1 MKLQIPLYK
10 VAWTK
15 EDVMAVTQI
24 IRRGMYWTGGKENIQ
39 LEEAVSR
46 YLDRRH
52 GLAFNSGTSALTALL
67 LAYDITGSWDEV
79 IVPAFTYPATV
90 DAVRFAGAAPVFA
103 DIEEETY
110 GLDIDDVERR
120 ITDKTKAVIAVHIYG
135 LPCNMV
141 ELRDLVDRHGLLLI
155 EDAAEALGAESL
167 GVKCGSYGDGA
178 ILSFAG
184 NKIVTTGEGG
194 MTLTDSLDIKKR
206 LVEIRKER
214 NWCLSTI
221 QAALGLTQFNKLDKF
236 LVKRRQN
243 AYYLSKKMYP
253 LHSIGKIRLPHLPEG
268 STHSY
273 QFYTIRVESGRDA
286 LKGYLEEKGIDTKVY
301 FPAMHPL
308 PIAEKVASQ
317 VLTLPMYSGLKTEEM
332 DYIAEAVRE
341 FVEV

>member
-1 MKLQIPLYK
+1 MKLQIPFYK

-15 EDVMAVTQI
+15 EDVRAVTQV
-24 IRRGMYWTGGKENIQ
+24 IRRGMYWTGGQENIQ
-39 LEEAVSR
+39 LEAEVSR

-67 LAYDITGSWDEV
+67 LAYDISPGDEV

-90 DAVRFAGAAPVFA
+90 DAVRFTGATPVFA

-110 GLDIDDVERR
+110 GLDVDDVERR
-120 ITDKTKAVIAVHIYG
+120 ITDRTKAMIVVHIYG
-135 LPCNMV
+135 LPCNMM
-141 ELRDLVDRHGLLLI
+141 ELRDLVDRHGLLLM
-155 EDAAEALGAESL
+155 EDAAEALGAELL

-194 MTLTDSLDIKKR
+194 MALTDSLDIKKR
-206 LVEIRKER
+206 LVEIRQSHSWR
-214 NWCLSTI
+214 LSTI
-221 QAALGLTQFNKLDKF
+221 QAALGLTQFNKLDT
-236 LVKRRQN
+236 LLARRRQN
-243 AYYLSKKMYP
+243 AHYLSNKMYRS
-253 LHSIGKIRLPHLPEG
+253 HSIGKIRLPHLPEG

-273 QFYTIRVESGRDA
+273 QFYTIRVPEGRDR
-286 LKGYLEEKGIDTKVY
+286 LKEHLEKKGIATKIY

-308 PIAEKVASQ
+308 PVAEKVASQ
-317 VLTLPMYSGLKTEEM
+317 VLTLPMYSGLKTDEM
-332 DYIAEAVRE
+332 DYIAEAVME

>member
-15 EDVMAVTQI
+15 EDVMAVTQV
-24 IRRGMYWTGGKENIQ
+24 IRRGMYWTGGQENIQ
-39 LEEAVSR
+39 LEAEVSR

-52 GLAFNSGTSALTALL
+52 GVAFNSGTSALTALL
-67 LAYDITGSWDEV
+67 LAYDIGPGDEV

-90 DAVRFAGAAPVFA
+90 DAVRFAGATPIFA

-110 GLDIDDVERR
+110 GLDIDDVEKR

-135 LPCNMV
+135 LPCNIL
-141 ELRDLVDRHGLLLI
+141 ELRNLVDRHELLLM

-194 MTLTDSLDIKKR
+194 MALTDSHDVKER
-206 LVEIRKER
+206 LVEIRQSH

-221 QAALGLTQFNKLDKF
+221 QAALGLTQFKKLDI
-236 LVKRRQN
+236 LLAKRRQN
-243 AYYLSKKMYP
+243 AHYLSKKMYP
-253 LHSIGKIRLPHLPEG
+253 LHIIGKIKLPHLLEG

-273 QFYTIRVESGRDA
+273 QFYTIRVPEGRDRLRA
-286 LKGYLEEKGIDTKVY
+286 HLEKKGIATKIY
-301 FPAMHPL
+301 FDPMHAL
-308 PIAEKVASQ
+308 PVTMKASKE
-317 VLTLPMYSGLKTEEM
+317 VLTLPMYPELTEEEM

-341 FVEV
+341 FIED